1 LRAAVDHAA
10 NNDTIYL
17 VADDEVSF
25 NSTDSSTWEIAITD
39 GRNLT
44 ID

>member
-1 LRAAVDHAA
+1 VNAAGDG
-10 NNDTIYL
+10 DTIKL
-17 VADDEVSF
+17 LADDTTSF
-25 NSTDSSTWEIAITD
+25 DSTDSSTWEIAITD